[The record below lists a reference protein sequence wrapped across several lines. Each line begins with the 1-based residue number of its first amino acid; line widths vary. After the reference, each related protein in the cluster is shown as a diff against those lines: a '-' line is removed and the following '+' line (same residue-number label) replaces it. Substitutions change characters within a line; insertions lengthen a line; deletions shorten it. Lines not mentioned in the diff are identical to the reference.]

1 MKTKNCLL
9 LIALISSIFYHST
22 SFGQGKEKKPHQ
34 PNSRKVE
41 ELRDQFYKEKLA
53 LSPEEESKFWPLFHE
68 HQRTLQK
75 LRKNIKE
82 KKEKSHSTTNEI
94 ELKSNIRE
102 LTELK
107 TQMIQEEAN
116 FHTNAIPLIGVQKTA
131 QLVQLDEQFKK
142 EMMKKIKEKR
152 KEKKGEHHEP
162 KK

>member
-1 MKTKNCLL
+1 MKTKNSLRL
-9 LIALISSIFYHST
+9 VVLISALLYHSI

-53 LSPEEESKFWPLFHE
+53 LSPEEESKFWPEFQN
-68 HQRTLQK
+68 HQNQMQK
-75 LRKNIKE
+75 LRKDIKE
-82 KKEKSHSTTNEI
+82 KKEKSHSATNET

-102 LTELK
+102 LSELK
-107 TQMIQEEAN
+107 NQMIQEEAN
-116 FHTNAIPLIGVQKTA
+116 FHMNAIPMIGVQKTA

-152 KEKKGEHHEP
+152 KEKKSGEHQP

>member
-1 MKTKNCLL
+1 MKTKNYLL

-68 HQRTLQK
+68 HQHTMQK

-82 KKEKSHSTTNEI
+82 KKEKSFHQAPEEKAGPSAASTMTRTA
-94 ELKSNIRE
+94 LSVAA
-102 LTELK
+102 LSSV
-107 TQMIQEEAN
+107 MVSD
-116 FHTNAIPLIGVQKTA
+116 AIIASERLLRVAASDSVKRSTPPARADSRRPLILPRCRVA
-131 QLVQLDEQFKK
+131 
-142 EMMKKIKEKR
+142 
-152 KEKKGEHHEP
+152 
-162 KK
+162 